1 MKNINIDTCI
11 LINRKDTKQRQRY
24 IFILQDQNFD
34 RPRESLTALLQV
46 SVQIL
51 VPIQGPHPGYRILYP
66 SHLHYRQIAR
76 AYARVLSCA
85 TTVRLDPG

>member
-11 LINRKDTKQRQRY
+11 LINRKDTKQRQR
-24 IFILQDQNFD
+24 NFD

>member
-1 MKNINIDTCI
+1 MEKILNKDRDTY
-11 LINRKDTKQRQRY
+11 LYFK
-24 IFILQDQNFD
+24 
-34 RPRESLTALLQV
+34 SLTALLQV

-66 SHLHYRQIAR
+66 SYLHYRQIAR

-85 TTVRLDPG
+85 TTVRLDPGWRH